1 MVVISRKI
9 NEYVI
14 DGNTVVMKLKR
25 KNGDVFDCLFDLEDL
40 EKVLQ
45 YRWHARYNPSG
56 DAFYA
61 HCTFYLGTV
70 NGKPKYESIHMNKVI
85 MNIPKGRKYYVDHKN
100 HNTLDNRK
108 SNLRIATVSN
118 NSRHRGKINS
128 NNSSGYRNVSWD
140 ESRKKWMVQL
150 QVNGKNK
157 CLGIFDNVDE
167 ASEFA
172 EEMRQQY
179 YKNYKGV

>member
-70 NGKPKYESIHMNKVI
+70 NGKPKYEYQKEENI
-85 MNIPKGRKYYVDHKN
+85 MLTIK
-100 HNTLDNRK
+100 TIIL
-108 SNLRIATVSN
+108 
-118 NSRHRGKINS
+118 
-128 NNSSGYRNVSWD
+128 
-140 ESRKKWMVQL
+140 
-150 QVNGKNK
+150 
-157 CLGIFDNVDE
+157 
-167 ASEFA
+167 
-172 EEMRQQY
+172 
-179 YKNYKGV
+179 